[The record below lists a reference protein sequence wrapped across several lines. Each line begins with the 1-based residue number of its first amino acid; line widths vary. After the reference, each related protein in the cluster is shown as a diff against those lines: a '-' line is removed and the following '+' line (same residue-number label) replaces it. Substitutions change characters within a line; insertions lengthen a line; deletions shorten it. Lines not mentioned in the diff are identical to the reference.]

1 MTNLRRLAPSML
13 RLGCASAVV
22 IAGVVAVALPAGSA
36 SGMAPAG
43 PRSSPAPH
51 WTDVNTFDPPNG
63 VLGSSFA
70 YDPVT
75 KNIVLFGGAS
85 QFGFQNETW
94 TLSGSTW
101 TNTLASAPPPNRYF
115 ASMAFDPSLN
125 EMVLFGGAGENVAGY
140 LNDTWV
146 WNGKTWTQLIK
157 PGCNS
162 TCPNSPPIRWKASMA
177 YDASTHDLVLFGG
190 AGGCGVACSDTW
202 LFNGKTWTQAIKPGC
217 NSICPHS
224 PPASLWGSMAYDPAT
239 KDVVLLDGENTTAKD
254 ITGTW
259 TWNGSTW
266 KYRGGDPSTTKSVPA
281 GFYGTAMTYDAATG
295 DLVLFGGAGVGGDES
310 TTSLWNGSVWTQALD
325 PKDAH
330 GCPVT
335 CPASPSGRMAADL
348 TYDPLSGDVVLY
360 GGEDVAGTLGDT
372 WFWVPPP
379 KKATVTKLRSSANPV
394 ARGVSV
400 TYTAT
405 TSPKP
410 GGGTV
415 RFTDGASTISGCS
428 ARPVKLSTGVAT
440 CRVTYHAKGVHKIR
454 AKYSGTSAFGGSASA
469 TLTEKVT

>member
-1 MTNLRRLAPSML
+1 ML
-13 RLGCASAVV
+13 RLGCVAAVV
-22 IAGVVAVALPAGSA
+22 IVTVGAVALPAGSA
-36 SGMAPAG
+36 YATATRA

-51 WTDVNTFDPPNG
+51 WTDVNAFDPPNG
-63 VLGSSFA
+63 VLGASFA

-75 KNIVLFGGAS
+75 KDIVLFGGAS
-85 QFGFQNETW
+85 QFGYQNETW

-101 TNTLASAPPPNRYF
+101 TNTLASGPGNRWY

-125 EMVLFGGAGENVAGY
+125 EMVLFGGFGETGAGY
-140 LNDTWV
+140 MNDTWA
-146 WNGKTWTQLIK
+146 WNGKTWSNLRPTK
-157 PGCNS
+157 
-162 TCPNSPPIRWKASMA
+162 SPPIRWKASMA

-190 AGGCGVACSDTW
+190 ADGCGVACSDTW
-202 LFNGKTWTQAIKPGC
+202 VFNGKTWTQAIDPGC

-224 PPASLWGSMAYDPAT
+224 PPASLWGSMAYYPAT
-239 KDVVLLDGENTTAKD
+239 KDVVLFDGENTTAKD

-259 TWNGSTW
+259 TWNGSAW
-266 KYRGGDPSTTKSVPA
+266 KYRGGDPSSTASVPA
-281 GFYGTAMTYDAATG
+281 GFYATGMTYDATTA
-295 DLVLFGGAGVGGDES
+295 DLVLFGGAGVGGYES
-310 TTSLWNGSVWTQALD
+310 TTSLWNGSVWTQAID

-360 GGEDVAGTLGDT
+360 GGEDAAGTLGDT

-379 KKATVTKLRSSANPV
+379 KKPTATKLRSSANPV

-410 GGGTV
+410 AGGTV

-428 ARPVKLSTGVAT
+428 ARPVKVATGVAT
-440 CRVTYHAKGVHKIR
+440 CRVTYHAVGVHKIR
-454 AKYSGTSAFGGSASA
+454 ARYSGTSAFDGSTSA
-469 TLTEKVT
+469 TLTEKVKT